1 MSDFIRKLWEFVTWT
16 PRQVGVDSRRNA
28 LGGIVAGPATAVL
41 SGEKAVPDTSL
52 DDNLKRILAVL
63 DILRKGRANIDDLTK
78 QNLVF
83 ESYEVSNSP
92 RRDAAWIREN
102 IAEPKKRLDSWIPMY
117 KRMHA
122 ELTKLLPNLG
132 DHSLDLGTLNT
143 GSIFNS
149 GGKILSQDGTVV
161 THLTKDLL
169 QYFPSPDAF
178 DHLPAQLP
186 QIMAEQSQTFNQY
199 WDIWNSIEKERTVNG
214 LSFYQTQEI
223 FDKTVGVCRSEIAT
237 CANQEE
243 RFNLLNTQK
252 VKAQELVKDEI
263 AQSG

>member
-1 MSDFIRKLWEFVTWT
+1 MSDFIKKLWEFVTWK
-16 PRQVGVDSRRNA
+16 PRQVDVDSRKNA
-28 LGGIVAGPATAVL
+28 LGGIMGGPATAVL
-41 SGEKAVPDTSL
+41 AAEKEVPDTSL
-52 DDNLKRILAVL
+52 DDNLKRILGVL
-63 DILRKGRANIDDLTK
+63 DILRKGKANIDDLTK

-117 KRMHA
+117 KRMHT
-122 ELTKLLPNLG
+122 ELTKLLPHLG

-143 GSIFNS
+143 GSIFNRS
-149 GGKILSQDGTVV
+149 GTILSQDGTVV

-169 QYFPSPDAF
+169 QHFPSPDAF

-186 QIMAEQSQTFNQY
+186 QIMAEQAQTFNQY
-199 WDIWNSIEKERTVNG
+199 LDIWNSIEKERTVNG

-223 FDKTVGVCRSEIAT
+223 FDKIVGVCRSEIAT
-237 CANQEE
+237 CTNKEE
-243 RFNLLNTQK
+243 RLRVL
-252 VKAQELVKDEI
+252 
-263 AQSG
+263 